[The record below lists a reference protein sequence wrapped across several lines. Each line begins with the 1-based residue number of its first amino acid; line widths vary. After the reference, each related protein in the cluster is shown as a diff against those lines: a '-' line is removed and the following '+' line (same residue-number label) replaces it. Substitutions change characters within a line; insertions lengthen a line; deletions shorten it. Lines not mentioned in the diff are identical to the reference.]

1 MPIVSNNA
9 IIPYNYNEFYSNN
22 GLTMEQFILKF
33 YFLVEF
39 SLFYHFFLLF
49 SSSNSLLFLILNF
62 QGDNEHNFLFSLA
75 NNHTLLPYFPI
86 EIYKTYNQ

>member
-1 MPIVSNNA
+1 
-9 IIPYNYNEFYSNN
+9 
-22 GLTMEQFILKF
+22 
-33 YFLVEF
+33 
-39 SLFYHFFLLF
+39 
-49 SSSNSLLFLILNF
+49 LNF